1 MSLEYRELNFTNN
14 GEKLSVE
21 GTHTFDEES
30 RYGVQSLALSTDVNN
45 VPDGVLADA
54 INVSNGGH
62 LNTQWTVPNSP
73 FSIEYKCLL
82 STGVTESRVLTYDG
96 TNTKYYVDGIPST
109 PVPMLPTGVIRLN
122 NIAAIGF
129 SEQVDKVHSHFK
141 VYSVVVVP

>member
-96 TNTKYYVDGIPST
+96 TNTKYYVDSVETT
-109 PVPMLPTGVIRLN
+109 PTPALPTGSLLLDNV
-122 NIAAIGF
+122 AAIGF
-129 SEQVDKVHSHFK
+129 GESVDKVLPPFK
-141 VYSVVVVP
+141 IHTVVITP